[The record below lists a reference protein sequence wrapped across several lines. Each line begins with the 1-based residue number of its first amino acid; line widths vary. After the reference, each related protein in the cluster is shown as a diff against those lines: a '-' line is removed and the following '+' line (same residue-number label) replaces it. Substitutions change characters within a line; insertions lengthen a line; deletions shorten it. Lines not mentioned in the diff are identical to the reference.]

1 MTSIYENLSDEF
13 FVNMNLSTEM
23 TLPAGRDTI
32 LGFFERVQKTY
43 PSMRNFYSR
52 DSGDF
57 ILEEDKDQPQHRW
70 ISVESKRICS
80 GCVNP
85 TSIDAAIEQ
94 HSLVLQLA
102 PYMLSVSPL
111 DCEAL
116 DFMFG
121 FDFNYQGNHDEIVAE
136 ALGGGPVI
144 DVFSDIPDKQVLN
157 FEPSITIAMNDS
169 CRRQARLVIETRTNA
184 YQVRRGEFPEESISV
199 YFTVRQY
206 GSLQT
211 ESSYEETLHELR
223 ESSEELLQ
231 EHVIERVIKP
241 LAQAISIR

>member
-1 MTSIYENLSDEF
+1 MTTIYDNLSDDF

-23 TLPAGRDTI
+23 ALPSGRDTI
-32 LGFFERVQKTY
+32 LSFFERVQKNY
-43 PSMRNFYSR
+43 PTMRNFYSR
-52 DSGDF
+52 ESGDF
-57 ILEEDKDQPQHRW
+57 VLEEDKDQSQHRW
-70 ISVESKRICS
+70 VSVEANRICS

-85 TSIDAAIEQ
+85 TSIDAAMEQ
-94 HSLVLQLA
+94 HRLVLQLV

-136 ALGGGPVI
+136 VLGGGPAI
-144 DVFSDIPDKQVLN
+144 DVFNNIPGKQVLN
-157 FEPSITIAMNDS
+157 YEPSITIALESS

-184 YQVRRGEFPEESISV
+184 YQVRRGDFPEESISV

-206 GSLQT
+206 GSLET
-211 ESSYEETLHELR
+211 EASYEQTLDELQ
-223 ESSEELLQ
+223 ENSEEILE